1 MKTYHIKM
9 VSLGIFFI
17 FPFSAVK
24 SFSVVLHLVTLK
36 NDCVFVTTEK
46 RERKKKNPKQMRN
59 VLDFI
64 RHWFVCFEPGQFCER
79 QALSH

>member
-1 MKTYHIKM
+1 MKTHHIKM

-46 RERKKKNPKQMRN
+46 REQKKKPKT
-59 VLDFI
+59 VEKCIGFY
-64 RHWFVCFEPGQFCER
+64 
-79 QALSH
+79 QALVCLF